1 MWLQDVIARLKAQV
15 TGMREID
22 GASSL
27 DAAMRGAVS
36 CPSAYAI
43 PLTETGRELAHTG
56 PVFTGMQVQGDRA
69 TLSFDTGGR
78 ALAVR
83 GDDRLHGFELAGV
96 DGLFHPAQ
104 ATIDGDR
111 VVVRS
116 AAVPVPVAVRYA
128 WQDAPVEANLVN
140 DAGLPASPFRSD
152 NW

>member
-56 PVFTGMQVQGDRA
+56 PVDQLITVLFGVLIVLDTARTAQGLDVLIELEAKRLQVRAALVGWVPDDETGEPVTFVGGELVQFQGD
-69 TLSFDTGGR
+69 GR
-78 ALAVR
+78 LWWS
-83 GDDRLHGFELAGV
+83 DEFLLTTFY
-96 DGLFHPAQ
+96 
-104 ATIDGDR
+104 
-111 VVVRS
+111 RS
-116 AAVPVPVAVRYA
+116 NP
-128 WQDAPVEANLVN
+128 
-140 DAGLPASPFRSD
+140 
-152 NW
+152 

>member
-56 PVFTGMQVQGDRA
+56 PVDQLITVLFGVLIVLDTARTAQGLDVLIELEAKRRQVRQALVGWVPDDDTGEPVTFAGGELVQFQGD
-69 TLSFDTGGR
+69 GR
-78 ALAVR
+78 LWWSDEFV
-83 GDDRLHGFELAGV
+83 L
-96 DGLFHPAQ
+96 
-104 ATIDGDR
+104 TTYY
-111 VVVRS
+111 RS
-116 AAVPVPVAVRYA
+116 NP
-128 WQDAPVEANLVN
+128 
-140 DAGLPASPFRSD
+140 
-152 NW
+152 

>member
-56 PVFTGMQVQGDRA
+56 PVDQLITVLFGVLIVLDTARTAQGLDVLIELEAKRRQVRQALVGWVPDEDTGEPVTFVGGELVQFQGD
-69 TLSFDTGGR
+69 GR
-78 ALAVR
+78 LWWS
-83 GDDRLHGFELAGV
+83 DEFLL
-96 DGLFHPAQ
+96 
-104 ATIDGDR
+104 TTYY
-111 VVVRS
+111 RS
-116 AAVPVPVAVRYA
+116 NP
-128 WQDAPVEANLVN
+128 
-140 DAGLPASPFRSD
+140 
-152 NW
+152 

>member
-56 PVFTGMQVQGDRA
+56 PVDQLITVLFGVVIVLDTARTAQGLDVLIELEAKRSQVRQALVGWVPDEDTGEPVTFAGGELVQFQGD
-69 TLSFDTGGR
+69 GR
-78 ALAVR
+78 LWWSDEFV
-83 GDDRLHGFELAGV
+83 L
-96 DGLFHPAQ
+96 
-104 ATIDGDR
+104 TTYY
-111 VVVRS
+111 RS
-116 AAVPVPVAVRYA
+116 NP
-128 WQDAPVEANLVN
+128 
-140 DAGLPASPFRSD
+140 
-152 NW
+152 

>member
-56 PVFTGMQVQGDRA
+56 PVDQLITVLFGVLIVLDTARTAQGLDVLIELEAKRRQVRQALVGWVPDEDTGEPVTFVGGELVQFQGD
-69 TLSFDTGGR
+69 GR
-78 ALAVR
+78 LWWSDEFV
-83 GDDRLHGFELAGV
+83 L
-96 DGLFHPAQ
+96 
-104 ATIDGDR
+104 TTYY
-111 VVVRS
+111 RS
-116 AAVPVPVAVRYA
+116 NP
-128 WQDAPVEANLVN
+128 
-140 DAGLPASPFRSD
+140 
-152 NW
+152 

>member
-56 PVFTGMQVQGDRA
+56 PVDQLITVLFGVLIVLDTARTAQGLDVLIELEAKRLQVRAALVGWVPDDETGEPVTFVGGELVQFQGD
-69 TLSFDTGGR
+69 GR
-78 ALAVR
+78 LWWS
-83 GDDRLHGFELAGV
+83 DEFLL
-96 DGLFHPAQ
+96 
-104 ATIDGDR
+104 TTYY
-111 VVVRS
+111 RS
-116 AAVPVPVAVRYA
+116 NP
-128 WQDAPVEANLVN
+128 
-140 DAGLPASPFRSD
+140 
-152 NW
+152 

>member
-56 PVFTGMQVQGDRA
+56 PVDQLITVLFGVLIVLDTARTAQGLDVLIELEAKRRQVRQALVGWVPDNETGEPVTFVGGELVQFQGD
-69 TLSFDTGGR
+69 GR
-78 ALAVR
+78 LWWSDEFV
-83 GDDRLHGFELAGV
+83 LTTFY
-96 DGLFHPAQ
+96 
-104 ATIDGDR
+104 
-111 VVVRS
+111 RS
-116 AAVPVPVAVRYA
+116 NP
-128 WQDAPVEANLVN
+128 
-140 DAGLPASPFRSD
+140 
-152 NW
+152 

>member
-56 PVFTGMQVQGDRA
+56 PVDQLITVLFGVLIVLDTARTAQGLDVLIELEAKRSQVRQALVGWVPDEDTGEPVTFAGGELVQFQGD
-69 TLSFDTGGR
+69 GR
-78 ALAVR
+78 LWWSDEFV
-83 GDDRLHGFELAGV
+83 L
-96 DGLFHPAQ
+96 
-104 ATIDGDR
+104 TTYY
-111 VVVRS
+111 RS
-116 AAVPVPVAVRYA
+116 NP
-128 WQDAPVEANLVN
+128 
-140 DAGLPASPFRSD
+140 
-152 NW
+152 